1 MNWLQFNKEHNGQE
15 VIKPWGLYKDHIR
28 TSDLVIKTLIIKPG
42 CSISYQ
48 VHFMRAEFWYIVAGT
63 GLLKIS
69 PDEIAPS
76 DNYFVE
82 RVISGQ
88 SRTIDEGVAHQI
100 INDGK
105 EDLVI
110 FEVQY
115 GAPNERDI
123 KRIEDPYKDMRGQD
137 EISG

>member
-1 MNWLQFNKEHNGQE
+1 MNWLQFSKEQVGHE
-15 VIKPWGLYKDHIR
+15 VTKPWGLYKDHIR
-28 TSDLVIKTLIIKPG
+28 TDDVVIKTLVIKPG
-42 CSISYQ
+42 HGISYQ
-48 VHFMRAEFWYIVAGT
+48 RHIMRAEFWYIVAGC

-69 PDEIAPS
+69 PDDTAPK

-82 RVISGQ
+82 RVVAGQ

-100 INDGK
+100 TNDGE

-123 KRIEDPYKDMRGQD
+123 ERIDDPYKNMRGTD
-137 EISG
+137 EISR